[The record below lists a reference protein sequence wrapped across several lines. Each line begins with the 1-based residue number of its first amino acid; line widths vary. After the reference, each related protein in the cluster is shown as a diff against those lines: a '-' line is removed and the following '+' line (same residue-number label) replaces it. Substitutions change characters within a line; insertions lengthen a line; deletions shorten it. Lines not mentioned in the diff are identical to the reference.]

1 MILSHQQTDNVFVFV
16 FIAECN
22 VDHFY
27 QPNTRFCFCLV
38 CWQPL
43 KKNNWDQWRHS
54 TPISECRFQISYVF
68 QRWFEFS
75 LQNSRFKK
83 KTLKKKTIFLID
95 CDVVSIWSIES
106 NFISNTN
113 IGQMWKNYSGI
124 VICLK
129 YFFKTINVNFN
140 FWNNS
145 FLGFSFRNIGSWSE
159 K

>member
-1 MILSHQQTDNVFVFV
+1 MQRWSLLPTQHTFLLLFSVLTTIKKEQLGPVAPLYAYFGVSISNFVRISTLIWIFTPK
-16 FIAECN
+16 FT
-22 VDHFY
+22 F
-27 QPNTRFCFCLV
+27 Q
-38 CWQPL
+38 
-43 KKNNWDQWRHS
+43 KKN
-54 TPISECRFQISYVF
+54 I
-68 QRWFEFS
+68 
-75 LQNSRFKK
+75 
-83 KTLKKKTIFLID
+83 KKKTIFLID

>member
-16 FIAECN
+16 FIVECN

-38 CWQPL
+38 CWLPL

-83 KTLKKKTIFLID
+83 KNIKKKNNIFDRLRRG
-95 CDVVSIWSIES
+95 V
-106 NFISNTN
+106 N
-113 IGQMWKNYSGI
+113 MKHWKQFHFQHKHWANAEKLFRYCYLFEIFFQNYK
-124 VICLK
+124 CK
-129 YFFKTINVNFN
+129 F
-140 FWNNS
+140 
-145 FLGFSFRNIGSWSE
+145 
-159 K
+159 